1 MKWRGGGEEGAGVTP
16 ASRAVRVM
24 KRRRSSQPDLMLMAE
39 LSVVVSVS
47 MASITFSRS
56 SVTVPN
62 GSCLM

>member
-1 MKWRGGGEEGAGVTP
+1 
-16 ASRAVRVM
+16 
-24 KRRRSSQPDLMLMAE
+24 MLMAE